1 MRIRTLVLPRRRKK
15 SSRYQ
20 PEVSLIISDLFI
32 KFFIAPGVVRDLQI
46 IWSKFEDAYFLHFVE
61 PEQTNSPLRSYH
73 VFLKYTDPSA
83 GLKELVKSV
92 PASSHEVSIKFDQVC
107 KSVMDTVHVT
117 VLAYGSD
124 LKNGLIPGRP
134 MLRTY
139 KCADLIIEGR
149 RDIFTFR
156 N

>member
-1 MRIRTLVLPRRRKK
+1 MLCI
-15 SSRYQ
+15 
-20 PEVSLIISDLFI
+20 FI
-32 KFFIAPGVVRDLQI
+32 NYTILAPGVVRDLQI

-73 VFLKYTDPSA
+73 VFLKYTDQSS
-83 GLKELVKSV
+83 GLRELIKSV

-139 KCADLIIEGR
+139 KCADLIIEGKMSSQVSG
-149 RDIFTFR
+149 
-156 N
+156 